1 MGLKDRRNEQGYIS
15 DELGNFDNFMEDSF
29 EGIYGLSI
37 ELLNKLGLNIQQ
49 QRDDSDNEK
58 KGDDTTKEEMKSD
71 IESERE
77 EIRKKLDKESL
88 TIDNLAERVAKALGV
103 SEREGRNLLM
113 FIDFV
118 MFLKQ
123 TDENGRLQLTT
134 FAKENGIKT
143 LTDLGNWFVDL
154 YWKLKDE
161 NRAVV
166 GDIFGK
172 DLKSLY
178 ATAVPRAGTWI
189 YMTFTIFRRNEFK
202 NEEDPRLAMILY
214 SYIAGMSFVFR
225 RMKTII
231 KNITKFASLLIEL
244 DKEETKKLIHKYTS
258 KQTFNPKEE
267 D

>member
-1 MGLKDRRNEQGYIS
+1 
-15 DELGNFDNFMEDSF
+15 MERI
-29 EGIYGLSI
+29 ENVEGLSYY
-37 ELLNKLGLNIQQ
+37 LLWKLGLGVDIQQ
-49 QRDDSDNEK
+49 GNNSSNSDKNSSDEGRDGS
-58 KGDDTTKEEMKSD
+58 KEE
-71 IESERE
+71 IETTIRNERE
-77 EIRKKLDKESL
+77 EIRKRLDKESL
-88 TIDNLAERVAKALGV
+88 TIDNLAVRVGRAMNI

-113 FIDFV
+113 FIDFI

-123 TDENGRLQLTT
+123 TDKNGKLQYTT

-143 LTDLGNWFVDL
+143 LTDLANWFLDL
-154 YWKLKDE
+154 YWKLRDSNKTVIGE
-161 NRAVV
+161 V
-166 GDIFGK
+166 FSK

-189 YMTFTIFRRNEFK
+189 YMTFTIFRKNEFK

-231 KNITKFASLLIEL
+231 KNITKFVGLLMEL
-244 DKEETKKLIHKYTS
+244 DKEEIKQLIHEYTS
-258 KQTFNPKEE
+258 KQTFNPKDE